1 MPLALI
7 LSSYVAGSRVG
18 GMVQALALAQFR
30 IDPVLVPTVIY
41 GRHPGWGPPGGAA
54 VDPKTFKAVIDGV
67 AAQGLLNL
75 SDVILTGYFASAE
88 QVWIAAETIDR
99 AKAADREGA
108 NRPKLTVIVDPI
120 MGDAETGLY
129 VKEEVAEAIAL
140 DLVPRADVITPNLW
154 ELGRIS
160 GRKATTAREALQIAR
175 TLDRGVLVTSVP
187 GGKDEIG
194 LLYVDRQTS
203 TLAVHKRLEGVPRGT
218 GDLVTGLFAAALI
231 EGQPPYQAVFR
242 TAQGVAEAA
251 EAAIDWYAPEL
262 PVVALRERLVRPTA
276 GVRIETLS

>member
-18 GMVQALALAQFR
+18 GMAQAFALAAFK
-30 IDPVLVPTVIY
+30 IDPVLVPTVLY
-41 GRHPGWGPPGGAA
+41 GRHPGWGAPGGAA
-54 VDPKTFKAVIDGV
+54 VEPKTFRSVLDGV
-67 AAQGLLNL
+67 AANGLLAV

-88 QVWIAAETIDR
+88 QVWIAAEAIDR
-99 AKAADREGA
+99 ARTRSADH
-108 NRPKLTVIVDPI
+108 KLTVIVDPI

-129 VKEEVAEAIAL
+129 VREEVAEAVAL

-154 ELGRIS
+154 ELGRLT
-160 GRKATTAREALQIAR
+160 GQAATDAKTALQVAR
-175 TLDRGVLVTSVP
+175 ALDKPVLVTSVP
-187 GGKDEIG
+187 GRADEIG
-194 LLYVDRQTS
+194 LLYVDRRTS
-203 TLAVHKRLEGVPRGT
+203 TLAVHRRLEGVPRGT
-218 GDLVTGLFAAALI
+218 GDLVTALFAAGLV
-231 EGQPPYQAVFR
+231 EGLAPYQAVFR

-276 GVRIETLS
+276 SVRIETLS